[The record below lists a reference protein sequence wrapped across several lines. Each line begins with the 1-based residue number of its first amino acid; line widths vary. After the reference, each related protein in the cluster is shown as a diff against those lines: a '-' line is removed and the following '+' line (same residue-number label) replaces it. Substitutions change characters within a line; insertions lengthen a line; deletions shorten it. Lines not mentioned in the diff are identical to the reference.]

1 MNSKF
6 RIEGRW
12 VRPNT
17 GEMKGRFA
25 NFMEQDALCRCGAVL
40 PEFLEKLKS
49 DGVIPTLKGK
59 YSLKLIEAL
68 EVMGFPHAQE
78 ETAN

>member
-1 MNSKF
+1 
-6 RIEGRW
+6 
-12 VRPNT
+12 
-17 GEMKGRFA
+17 
-25 NFMEQDALCRCGAVL
+25 VL

-68 EVMGFPHAQE
+68 EVMGFPHTQE